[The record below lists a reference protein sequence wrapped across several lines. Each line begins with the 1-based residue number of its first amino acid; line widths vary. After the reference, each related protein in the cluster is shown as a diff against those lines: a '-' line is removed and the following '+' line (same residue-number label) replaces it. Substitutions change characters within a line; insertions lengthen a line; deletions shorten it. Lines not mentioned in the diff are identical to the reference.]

1 MPDHVHD
8 LPDSFHLEGQ
18 STFYD
23 GNQGASSQGSASP
36 PPVGVWSAE
45 EDPLLTI
52 KEVSLQLRVHSSTV
66 RKWILNG
73 LVEAISLPH
82 SGTKQSYRIRRSA
95 LMALITSPSLPD
107 EQQS

>member
-1 MPDHVHD
+1 MPDHVLD
-8 LPDSFHLEGQ
+8 LPDYHHEMYSGSPGEKRQ
-18 STFYD
+18 E
-23 GNQGASSQGSASP
+23 ASSQGSANPSP
-36 PPVGVWSAE
+36 IGMRSVDD
-45 EDPLLTI
+45 DPLLTI
-52 KEVSLQLRVHSSTV
+52 KEVSKQLRVHSSTV